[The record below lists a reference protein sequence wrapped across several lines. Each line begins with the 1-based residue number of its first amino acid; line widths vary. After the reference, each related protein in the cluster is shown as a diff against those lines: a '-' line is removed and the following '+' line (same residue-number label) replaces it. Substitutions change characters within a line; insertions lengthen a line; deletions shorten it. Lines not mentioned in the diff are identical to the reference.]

1 AVVWHGIGDIRL
13 DDVPDPR
20 IEQPTDAVVR
30 LTASAICGTDLHFVR
45 GTFSGMKPGTILGHE
60 GVGVVEHLGD
70 EVRNFDVGDRVVIC
84 STIAC
89 GVCSY
94 CRASYYS
101 KCDRA
106 NPAGP
111 QTTAFYGGP
120 TATGPFDG
128 LQAEYARIPY
138 ANVGPVKLPDDV
150 SDEDA
155 ILLSDIFPTAYF
167 GAEMAS
173 VKPGHTVAVLG
184 CGPVG
189 QLTIASA
196 MLLDAGRVFAIDCEQ
211 SRLETTRAQGAE
223 CIDFSKEDP
232 VEVITELTDGSGV
245 DCVVDAVGIDAQSRK
260 PSEADAMK
268 PGKAP
273 GQALEWAI
281 EIAAKAA
288 HVAII
293 GVYPP
298 TFTEFAI
305 GKAMGRNLTLRM
317 GDCPHRRYLPM
328 LVRKVSTGEIRP
340 SKILTQRVS
349 IDDAVA
355 AYDAFAKHESGWLKV
370 ELLPAT
376 PAASERGEIGAAAAA
391 RR

>member
-1 AVVWHGIGDIRL
+1 
-13 DDVPDPR
+13 
-20 IEQPTDAVVR
+20 
-30 LTASAICGTDLHFVR
+30 
-45 GTFSGMKPGTILGHE
+45 
-60 GVGVVEHLGD
+60 
-70 EVRNFDVGDRVVIC
+70 
-84 STIAC
+84 
-89 GVCSY
+89 
-94 CRASYYS
+94 
-101 KCDRA
+101 
-106 NPAGP
+106 
-111 QTTAFYGGP
+111 
-120 TATGPFDG
+120 
-128 LQAEYARIPY
+128 
-138 ANVGPVKLPDDV
+138 NVGPVKLPDDV

-211 SRLETTRAQGAE
+211 SRLETARAQGAE